1 MLYVHLNVTVYRRR
15 VCFLFFY
22 IFCLGCWECLDN
34 LHVTGTGTDQQSYSG
49 NNGLADGGA
58 GRLGHVRGDEV
69 L

>member
-1 MLYVHLNVTVYRRR
+1 MFV
-15 VCFLFFY
+15 FY
-22 IFCLGCWECLDN
+22 FSIYFVWGCWECLDN